1 MIAVLQ
7 LLLLAANPPLAGAG
21 LPADPSEQLHLARA
35 TYEYG
40 DYAGAAKIL
49 DALTQARSLER
60 TQDQIEAF
68 RLLGLSR
75 FFLNQLEPSV
85 HAFVELLSLEP
96 DYQLDPLYVPPQAVI
111 FFGTVRTN
119 NKDLLDPIRQR
130 RRATQE
136 ASAQEEAA
144 RQRFLSQG
152 TAAPPRVIRERIDR
166 PSKVLALLPGG
177 FGQFQNGDTSLGI
190 TLAVTEALT
199 AATAT
204 GCYVWIAANSQN
216 GTFPSSTYSTAL
228 TVRVVQISSE
238 AAFVGLWAFG
248 VIEALATLRP
258 PRIITEEEGTPASPS
273 PPASPKLGLGFAPM
287 PGGGVGS
294 LKLSF

>member
-1 MIAVLQ
+1 MTAVLQ

-49 DALTQARSLER
+49 DPLTQAHSLER
-60 TQDQIEAF
+60 IQDQIEAF

-75 FFLNQLEPSV
+75 FFLNQLEPAV
-85 HAFVELLSLEP
+85 HSFVELLSLEP
-96 DYQLDPLYVPPQAVI
+96 DYQLDPLYVPPQAVT
-111 FFGTVRTN
+111 FFETVRRN

-136 ASAQEEAA
+136 ATAQEEAA
-144 RQRFLSQG
+144 RQRFLSQF
-152 TAAPPRVIRERIDR
+152 TAAPPRVVRERIDR
-166 PSKVLALLPGG
+166 PSKILALLPGG
-177 FGQFQNGDTSLGI
+177 FGQFQNGDTGLGI
-190 TLAVTEALT
+190 TLAITETLT

-204 GCYVWIAANSQN
+204 GCYVWIAANGQN

-238 AAFVGLWAFG
+238 AAFVALWAFG

-258 PRIITEEEGTPASPS
+258 PRIVPEEGGAPASTPAA
-273 PPASPKLGLGFAPM
+273 PPVKVGLGFAPVA
-287 PGGGVGS
+287 GGGVGS
-294 LKLSF
+294 LQLSF